1 MKSRAPA
8 APDTIPEARENISGS
23 IARKSV
29 KSQNRWQVILR
40 VSTELFNKAGFFAT
54 SMQDISDKV
63 GIKKA
68 SLYYYVDSKEQLL
81 FEILKDLHH
90 GGIALAEGVNFNTV
104 DPLGELRSFL
114 VQLCIYTGKHAD
126 RLAIYSRDFDYL
138 DQEQQ
143 KAILS
148 ERRIYYDTVVRLI
161 SLAVQLGHVSKSV
174 DVLTISQIVMRGIV
188 SISQWYKEDGSLP
201 IEQIAVQSAGVMV
214 QGLAFYD
221 RGQAAP

>member
-1 MKSRAPA
+1 MKAKTQNKPDNGPA
-8 APDTIPEARENISGS
+8 VRENTAGQA
-23 IARKSV
+23 ARKSV

-40 VSTELFNKAGFFAT
+40 VATELFNKHGFFAT
-54 SMQDISDKV
+54 SMQDISDGV
-63 GIKKA
+63 GVKKA

-90 GGIALAEGVNFNTV
+90 GGIALAEGVNMNTV

-126 RLAIYSRDFDYL
+126 RLAIYARDFDRL
-138 DQEQQ
+138 DQDQQ
-143 KAILS
+143 DAILA

-161 SLAVQLGHVSKSV
+161 TLAVQQGQVSRQV
-174 DVLTISQIVMRGIV
+174 DILSIAQVVMRGIV
-188 SISQWYKEDGSLP
+188 SISQWYKPDGPLP

-214 QGLAFYD
+214 QGLACYD
-221 RGQAAP
+221 RG

>member
-1 MKSRAPA
+1 MKSKTPA
-8 APDTIPEARENISGS
+8 NIGNGHAVQENNLGTA
-23 IARKSV
+23 ARKSV

-40 VSTELFNKAGFFAT
+40 VSTELFNRHGFFAT
-54 SMQDISDKV
+54 SMQDISDEV

-90 GGIALAEGVNFNTV
+90 GGIALAEGVNFNTI
-104 DPLGELRSFL
+104 DPLSELRSFL

-126 RLAIYSRDFDYL
+126 RLAIYARDFDYL
-138 DQEQQ
+138 DAEQQ
-143 KAILS
+143 RAILS

-161 SLAVQLGHVSKSV
+161 TLAMQLGHISRSI
-174 DVLTISQIVMRGIV
+174 DVLTIAQIVMRGIV
-188 SISQWYKEDGSLP
+188 SIAQWYKPGGSLP

-214 QGLAFYD
+214 QGLAGYD
-221 RGQAAP
+221 RG

>member
-1 MKSRAPA
+1 MTAKVQNNPDNGPA
-8 APDTIPEARENISGS
+8 VLENTAGLA
-23 IARKSV
+23 ARKST

-40 VSTELFNKAGFFAT
+40 VSTELFNRNGFFAT
-54 SMQDISDKV
+54 SMQDISDGV
-63 GIKKA
+63 GVKKA

-126 RLAIYSRDFDYL
+126 RLAIYARDFDRL
-138 DQEQQ
+138 DQGQQ
-143 KAILS
+143 DAILA

-161 SLAVQLGHVSKSV
+161 RLAVQQGQMSKQIDILS
-174 DVLTISQIVMRGIV
+174 ISQIVMRGIV
-188 SISQWYKEDGSLP
+188 SISQWYKPSGPLP

-214 QGLAFYD
+214 QGLASFD
-221 RGQAAP
+221 RG